1 MSLEINPSIAEKL
14 PVIVK
19 SSLAKMSTEEQSQ
32 FVEEYERK
40 KKSLGLLMALAILF
54 PIQLFL
60 LGKTGLGVAFLLT
73 AGGLWVWYFVEIFLT
88 PKRVREYNA
97 DIATSILRDMKIL
110 QS

>member
-1 MSLEINPSIAEKL
+1 M
-14 PVIVK
+14 
-19 SSLAKMSTEEQSQ
+19 
-32 FVEEYERK
+32 
-40 KKSLGLLMALAILF
+40 
-54 PIQLFL
+54 
-60 LGKTGLGVAFLLT
+60 GKTGLGVAFLLT